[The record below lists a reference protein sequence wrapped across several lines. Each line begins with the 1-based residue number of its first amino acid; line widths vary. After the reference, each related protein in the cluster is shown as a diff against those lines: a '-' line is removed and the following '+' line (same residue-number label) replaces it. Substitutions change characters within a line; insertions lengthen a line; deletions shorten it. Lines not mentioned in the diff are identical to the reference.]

1 MECNVRDLKIYYESI
16 GEGTPILMIHGW
28 SPDHRLMKG
37 CMEPVFK
44 TGDTA
49 WKRIYFDLPGMGK
62 TKGAPWIDGSDRML
76 ELVLDFIDI
85 VIPNQH
91 FLLAG
96 ESYGGYIAR
105 GIIKKRPSVVDGLLL
120 ICPSVDQEVKE
131 KGAEFRVLEEDASF
145 MDGLPEGD
153 KIYFTGKGLNTVR
166 NRRVWERFRDEI
178 LPGLKLADYSFLE
191 NCLGQNV
198 PYSFNVDALEKPFVK
213 PSLFL
218 AGRQDSAV
226 GYRDLWKIIGMY
238 PRASFVLLDKA
249 AHNLQIEQDV
259 LFTAAVGEWLERVAA
274 ELERVAVG
282 R

>member
-1 MECNVRDLKIYYESI
+1 MECNIQGVKIYYESI

-37 CMEPVFK
+37 CMEPVFETSVK
-44 TGDTA
+44 S
-49 WKRIYFDLPGMGK
+49 WRRIYFDLPGMGK
-62 TKGAPWIDGSDRML
+62 TKGEPWIDGSDRML
-76 ELVLDFIDI
+76 DLVLGFIDT
-85 VIPNQH
+85 VIPNQK

-105 GIIKKRPSVVDGLLL
+105 GIIRKRPSAVDGLLL
-120 ICPSVDQEVKE
+120 ICPSVDQEAKE
-131 KGAEFRVLEEDASF
+131 KGAEFRVLEEDVAF
-145 MDGLPEGD
+145 LAGLTEEERN
-153 KIYFTGKGLNTVR
+153 YFTGEGFNSVR
-166 NRRVWERFRDEI
+166 SRRVWERYREEV
-178 LPGLKLADYSFLE
+178 LPGLKLADYAFLE
-191 NCLGQNV
+191 NCLSQHV
-198 PYSFNVDALEKPFVK
+198 PYSFNVDELEKPYMK

-259 LFTAAVGEWLERVAA
+259 LFTATVREWLDRVAA
-274 ELERVAVG
+274 ESEFAG